1 MALRFAVWASLACAG
16 LALAL
21 LATGLVMGTL
31 FFDDPNA
38 SYPAFLAWF
47 RGPAVTV
54 VVATGSCLLAAWWL
68 SRRGRKPAAVAL
80 AACPVFIILGGA
92 VYLVS

>member
-1 MALRFAVWASLACAG
+1 
-16 LALAL
+16 
-21 LATGLVMGTL
+21 MGTL

-47 RGPAVTV
+47 MGPALTV
-54 VVATGSCLLAAWWL
+54 VVATGACLLAAWGL
-68 SRRGRKPAAVAL
+68 SRRGRRSAATAF